1 MCTVFAF
8 MNLKGG
14 VGKTVLAANLAREIA
29 AQRAKRILLV
39 DLDPQCSLSYLFD
52 EADKIAKLEK
62 RTTALETIWPTG
74 ERANLLE
81 NPRIL
86 YEDKAGLFNKGP
98 KGKIEFIPG
107 SMEIY
112 KVITNAGVNVRQ
124 QCIQNFRDF
133 VRDAATRYDYIV
145 VDTNPSTNIG
155 SLCALAAADFVVAP
169 MKMDIFSVQGIIML
183 EEIFGDE
190 FECVKLAAKRVIG
203 VWNMMDA
210 KLRGTNTTSAIEKS
224 LHSANKSLFAASIGT
239 RIYETGY
246 LKYRDH
252 KGFIHEFS
260 RIQRRD
266 FFNRTRG
273 ELTNVCKELL
283 QRVEQP
289 RA

>member
-29 AQRAKRILLV
+29 AQRAKRILLI

-52 EADKIAKLEK
+52 EANKIAKLEK
-62 RTTALETIWPTG
+62 RSTALEAIWPTG
-74 ERANLLE
+74 ERADLLKT
-81 NPRIL
+81 PRVL
-86 YEDKAGLFNKGP
+86 HEDKPGLFSSGP
-98 KGKIEFIPG
+98 KGRVELIPG

-112 KVITNAGVNVRQ
+112 KVITNAGVNVRL

-133 VRDAATRYDYIV
+133 VRDAATKYDYIV

-155 SLCALAAADFVVAP
+155 TLCALAAADFVVAP
-169 MKMDIFSVQGIIML
+169 MKMDIFSVQGIMML

-190 FECVKLAAKRVIG
+190 FECVKIEAKRVIG
-203 VWNMMDA
+203 VWNMMDP
-210 KLRGTNTTSAIEKS
+210 KLRNSNTTSAIEKS

-246 LKYRDH
+246 LKYMNH
-252 KGFIHEFS
+252 KGFIHNFG
-260 RIQRRD
+260 RVQRRD

-273 ELTNVCKELL
+273 ELTEVCKELL
-283 QRVEQP
+283 QRAEQP